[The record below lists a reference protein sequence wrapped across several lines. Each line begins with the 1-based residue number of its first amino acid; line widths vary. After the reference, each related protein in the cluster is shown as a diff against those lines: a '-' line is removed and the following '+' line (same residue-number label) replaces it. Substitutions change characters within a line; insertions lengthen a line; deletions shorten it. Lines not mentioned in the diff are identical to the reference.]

1 RVPRSEPRPDR
12 TAERRGA
19 GGLPEGTAGAVQNP
33 CRVRVGGV
41 DPAERL
47 RQGRTEDGGGTARR
61 VACAAGRRSAWLMH
75 APEVRLDRE
84 GGGAKSPW
92 EHDPEVH
99 YDRIMPAWR
108 LLMGRNLHYG
118 CFEAPD
124 EDLDAA
130 TDNLT
135 RRLAKHA
142 RLNA

>member
-99 YDRIMPAWR
+99 SDRIMPA
-108 LLMGRNLHYG
+108 GRVPRGINHHYG
-118 CFEAPD
+118 RLQPTAG
-124 EDLDAA
+124 DLDAA
-130 TDNLT
+130 
-135 RRLAKHA
+135 R
-142 RLNA
+142 